1 MGARRDP
8 DARHMAIELRHL
20 RYFVAVAQEGHIT
33 RAAERLGMQQ
43 PPLSQQIKALERE
56 IGVQLFRRK
65 ARGVEPTEAARTFLA
80 DALSVLAR
88 VDEAVEAARRTA
100 AGKQGRLRIGLPP
113 SGPFHPFVPRMIRR
127 FREACP
133 LVSVSMEECL
143 RAELL
148 DGLRAGTLDVAF
160 VRASIAPPEGL
171 DVHLLL
177 DEPMVVALPS
187 AHALARPGPRAGA
200 VPLGRLAAEAFIVYA
215 RQQGPALYEATLAAC
230 AEAGFSP
237 RLGQEAPRIISALSL
252 VASGL
257 GVTLVPASMQSM
269 TMDGVAF
276 RPLRGPVQ
284 PKAFLSIAARRDAP
298 SAAMRHFVAMV
309 RRAARDE
316 ARSC

>member
-1 MGARRDP
+1 MPMRHVP
-8 DARHMAIELRHL
+8 DAWHMAIELRHL

-65 ARGVEPTEAARTFLA
+65 ARGVEPTEAGRTFLA

-127 FREACP
+127 FREECP

-148 DGLRAGTLDVAF
+148 DGLRTGTLDVAF
-160 VRASIAPPEGL
+160 IRASIAPPEGL

-187 AHALARPGPRAGA
+187 AHALARPGPLAAA
-200 VPLGRLAAEAFIVYA
+200 VPLKRLAA
-215 RQQGPALYEATLAAC
+215 
-230 AEAGFSP
+230 
-237 RLGQEAPRIISALSL
+237 
-252 VASGL
+252 
-257 GVTLVPASMQSM
+257 
-269 TMDGVAF
+269 
-276 RPLRGPVQ
+276 
-284 PKAFLSIAARRDAP
+284 
-298 SAAMRHFVAMV
+298 
-309 RRAARDE
+309 
-316 ARSC
+316 

>member
-1 MGARRDP
+1 
-8 DARHMAIELRHL
+8 MALELRHL

-65 ARGVEPTEAARTFLA
+65 ARGVEPTDAGRGFLA
-80 DALSVLAR
+80 DALAVLAR

-100 AGKQGRLRIGLPP
+100 AGQQGRLRIGLPP
-113 SGPFHPFVPRMIRR
+113 SAPFHPFVPRMIRR
-127 FREACP
+127 FREAYP

-143 RAELL
+143 RAELIDSL
-148 DGLRAGTLDVAF
+148 QAGRLDVSF
-160 VRASIAPPEGL
+160 IRASIPPPKGL
-171 DVHLLL
+171 DMHLLL
-177 DEPMVVALPS
+177 EEPMVVALS
-187 AHALARPGPRAGA
+187 AAHPLARLPPDAGA
-200 VPLGRLAAEAFIVYA
+200 VPLAQLAPETFIVYA

-237 RLGQEAPRIISALSL
+237 RLGQEAPRIMSALSL

-276 RPLRGPVQ
+276 RQILGPGR
-284 PKAFLSIAARRDAP
+284 PRAFLSIAARRDAA
-298 SAAMRHFVAMV
+298 SAPTRHFVAMV
-309 RRAARDE
+309 RRAARD
-316 ARSC
+316 AACSR

>member
-1 MGARRDP
+1 
-8 DARHMAIELRHL
+8 MAVELRHL

-65 ARGVEPTEAARTFLA
+65 ARGVELTEAGRSFLA
-80 DALSVLAR
+80 DALSVLSR
-88 VDEAVEAARRTA
+88 VEDAVEGARRTA
-100 AGKQGRLRIGLPP
+100 SGKQGRLRIGLPP

-160 VRASIAPPEGL
+160 IRASIAPPEGL
-171 DVHLLL
+171 DVHVLLQ
-177 DEPMVVALPS
+177 EPMIVALPS
-187 AHALARPGPRAGA
+187 THDLAGSGSCI
-200 VPLGRLAAEAFIVYA
+200 PLGRLAAETFIVYA
-215 RQQGPALYEATLAAC
+215 RQHGPALYEATLAGC
-230 AEAGFSP
+230 AQAGFSP

-269 TMDGVAF
+269 RMDGVAF
-276 RPLRGPVQ
+276 RPLHGPVQ
-284 PKAFLSIAARRDAP
+284 PKAFLSIAARREAP
-298 SAAMRHFVAMV
+298 SAAMRDFVAMV

-316 ARSC
+316 ARPD

>member
-1 MGARRDP
+1 MTL
-8 DARHMAIELRHL
+8 ELRHL
-20 RYFVAVAQEGHIT
+20 RYFAAVAQEGHIT

-43 PPLSQQIKALERE
+43 PPLSQQIKALEHE
-56 IGVQLFRRK
+56 IGVQLFRRR
-65 ARGVEPTEAARTFLA
+65 ARGVELTEAGHTFLA

-100 AGKQGRLRIGLPP
+100 AGQQGRLRIGLPP

-127 FREACP
+127 FREAYP
-133 LVSVSMEECL
+133 LVAVSMEECL
-143 RAELL
+143 RAELV
-148 DGLRAGTLDVAF
+148 DGLQAGTLDVAF
-160 VRASIAPPEGL
+160 LRASIAPPEGL

-177 DEPMVVALPS
+177 DEPMVVALP
-187 AHALARPGPRAGA
+187 ATHVLARPDPGA
-200 VPLGRLAAEAFIVYA
+200 DGVPLGRLAAESFIVYA

-237 RLGQEAPRIISALSL
+237 SLGQEAPRIISALSL

-257 GVTLVPASMQSM
+257 GVSLVPASMQSM

-276 RPLRGPVQ
+276 RSLGGPVQ
-284 PKAFLSIAARRDAP
+284 PKAFLSIATRRDAP

-316 ARSC
+316 PCS

>member
-1 MGARRDP
+1 
-8 DARHMAIELRHL
+8 MAIELRHL

-43 PPLSQQIKALERE
+43 PPLSQQIKALEHE

-65 ARGVEPTEAARTFLA
+65 ARGVELTDAGRGLLA
-80 DALSVLAR
+80 DALSVLTR
-88 VDEAVEAARRTA
+88 VEDAVEAARRTA

-113 SGPFHPFVPRMIRR
+113 SGPFHPFVPRMIRH
-127 FREACP
+127 FREAYP

-143 RAELL
+143 RTELVG
-148 DGLRAGTLDVAF
+148 GLQAGSLDVAF
-160 VRASIAPPEGL
+160 IRASISPPEGL

-187 AHALARPGPRAGA
+187 AHAIARPGPRAGA
-200 VPLGRLAAEAFIVYA
+200 VPLGRLAAETFIVYA
-215 RQQGPALYEATLAAC
+215 RQQGPALFEATLAAC
-230 AEAGFSP
+230 TQAGFSP

-257 GVTLVPASMQSM
+257 GVTLVPASMQRM

-276 RPLRGPVQ
+276 RPLRGAVQ

-309 RRAARDE
+309 RRAAREE
-316 ARSC
+316 AAS